1 MSFESAGYQLLPV
14 LPELVLAAGAMVL
27 LMLGAYRGGPQTTS
41 LVTGLAVCLLVLV
54 GVLEL
59 LLPAGKLTTFSGS
72 FIVDDFARFLKILTL
87 IGSAATLILSAE
99 FLADPSRR
107 IFEYAILVLLS
118 TLGMMV
124 LISAGDLI
132 MLYLGL
138 ELMSLALYVVAAS
151 NRDNAKSTEAGLK
164 YFVLGALSSGM
175 LLYGASL
182 VYGFTG
188 TVSFAGIAAG
198 AKTGSVGIVFGL
210 VFLLAGLCFKVSAVP
225 FHMCTPDV
233 YEGAP
238 TPVTAFF
245 ASAPKVAA
253 LAVFTRVALTAFPGI
268 MSQWQQIVVFVA
280 IASMVL
286 GSFAAIG
293 QKNIKR
299 LMAYSSIGH
308 MGFALVGLAAGTAEG
323 AQGVLVY
330 ISIYVAM
337 TLGSFAVI
345 LTMKRNGQH
354 VENISDFAGLSR
366 TNPLLAFFFAMLLF
380 SLAGIPPLAGFFA
393 KWYVFVAAIKAG
405 LFTLAVVGVLA
416 SVVGAFYYLTIIK
429 VMYFDEPLGQLDP
442 MRMELRTVL
451 AVAGLFNIFFFVYPG
466 PLVSMATLAAFDSI
480 GSTNAEAIARARG
493 GEPGPMWFVTSEQ
506 TAGRGRRHRPWI
518 APRGN
523 LASSILE
530 VIDVSPAVA
539 ATLGFAAGLALE
551 AALQRVSVEASLR
564 AAGSD
569 HMKFS
574 LKWPNDVL
582 AGRQKLAGI
591 LLEAEAVTDN
601 RLAVVVGIGTNV
613 IAAPE
618 GTPTPA
624 TSLAALG
631 VHIGAEELFAV
642 LSDSWAEFRG
652 IWDQGHGF
660 GEIRRLWLERAA
672 GLGQGVA
679 IHSGGTIVEG
689 TFDTVDEQGC
699 MIVRTSDG
707 KRVPISAGDVYFG
720 SVASVGTA

>member
-14 LPELVLAAGAMVL
+14 LPELVLATGAMVL
-27 LMLGAYRGGPQTTS
+27 LMLGAYRGTQATG
-41 LVTGLAVCLLVLV
+41 LVTGLAIGLLALT
-54 GVLEL
+54 GALEL
-59 LLPAGKLTTFSGS
+59 LLPGGKLTTFGGS
-72 FIVDDFARFLKILTL
+72 FIVDDFARFLKILAL
-87 IGSAATLILSAE
+87 IGSVATLVLSAE

-107 IFEYAILVLLS
+107 IFEYSILVLLS

-151 NRDNAKSTEAGLK
+151 NRDSARSAEAGLK

-182 VYGFTG
+182 IYGFTG
-188 TVSFAGIAAG
+188 TVSFAGIAAV

-225 FHMCTPDV
+225 FHMWTPDV

-253 LAVFTRVALTAFPGI
+253 LAVFTRVTLTAFPGI
-268 MSQWQQIVVFVA
+268 VTQWQQIVVFVA
-280 IASMVL
+280 IASMAL

-308 MGFALVGLAAGTAEG
+308 MGFALVGLAAGTPEG

-330 ISIYVAM
+330 IAIYVAM

-345 LTMKRNGQH
+345 LTMKRNGLH
-354 VENISDFAGLSR
+354 VENISAFSGLSR

-405 LFTLAVVGVLA
+405 MFTLAVVGVLT
-416 SVVGAFYYLTIIK
+416 SVVGAYYYLSIIK
-429 VMYFDEPLGQLDP
+429 VMYFDEPLVQLDP

-466 PLVSMATLAAFDSI
+466 PLVSVAT
-480 GSTNAEAIARARG
+480 
-493 GEPGPMWFVTSEQ
+493 
-506 TAGRGRRHRPWI
+506 
-518 APRGN
+518 
-523 LASSILE
+523 
-530 VIDVSPAVA
+530 VA
-539 ATLGFAAGLALE
+539 AK
-551 AALQRVSVEASLR
+551 SL
-564 AAGSD
+564 
-569 HMKFS
+569 F
-574 LKWPNDVL
+574 
-582 AGRQKLAGI
+582 
-591 LLEAEAVTDN
+591 
-601 RLAVVVGIGTNV
+601 
-613 IAAPE
+613 
-618 GTPTPA
+618 
-624 TSLAALG
+624 
-631 VHIGAEELFAV
+631 
-642 LSDSWAEFRG
+642 
-652 IWDQGHGF
+652 
-660 GEIRRLWLERAA
+660 
-672 GLGQGVA
+672 
-679 IHSGGTIVEG
+679 
-689 TFDTVDEQGC
+689 
-699 MIVRTSDG
+699 
-707 KRVPISAGDVYFG
+707 
-720 SVASVGTA
+720 

>member
-1 MSFESAGYQLLPV
+1 MSFETAGYQLLPA
-14 LPELVLAAGAMVL
+14 LPELVLAVGAMVL
-27 LMLGAYRGGPQTTS
+27 LMIGAWRGEGTTA
-41 LVTGLAVCLLVLV
+41 LVTTLAAVLLVAT
-54 GVLEL
+54 GVLEWM
-59 LLPAGKLTTFSGS
+59 LPAGKLVSFGSS
-72 FIVDDFARFLKILTL
+72 FIVDSFARFLKIVALV
-87 IGSAATLILSAE
+87 GSVATLILSTE
-99 FLADPSRR
+99 FLSDPSSR
-107 IFEYAILVLLS
+107 IFEYSILVLLS

-138 ELMSLALYVVAAS
+138 ELMSLALYVVASS

-182 VYGFTG
+182 IYGFTG
-188 TVSFAGIAAG
+188 TVSFAGIAA
-198 AKTGSVGIVFGL
+198 AATTGSIGIVFGI

-225 FHMCTPDV
+225 LHMWKAAA

-268 MSQWQQIVVFVA
+268 MPQWQQIVVFVA

-293 QKNIKR
+293 QSNIKR

-330 ISIYVAM
+330 IAIYVAM

-393 KWYVFVAAIKAG
+393 KFYVFVAAIKAG
-405 LFTLAVVGVLA
+405 LFTLAVIGVLA

-429 VMYFDEPLGQLDP
+429 VMYFDEPLTKLDP

-451 AVAGLFNIFFFVYPG
+451 AVAGLFNILFFVYPA
-466 PLVSMATLAAFDSI
+466 PLVSAAT
-480 GSTNAEAIARARG
+480 
-493 GEPGPMWFVTSEQ
+493 
-506 TAGRGRRHRPWI
+506 
-518 APRGN
+518 
-523 LASSILE
+523 
-530 VIDVSPAVA
+530 VA
-539 ATLGFAAGLALE
+539 AK
-551 AALQRVSVEASLR
+551 SL
-564 AAGSD
+564 
-569 HMKFS
+569 F
-574 LKWPNDVL
+574 
-582 AGRQKLAGI
+582 
-591 LLEAEAVTDN
+591 
-601 RLAVVVGIGTNV
+601 
-613 IAAPE
+613 
-618 GTPTPA
+618 
-624 TSLAALG
+624 
-631 VHIGAEELFAV
+631 
-642 LSDSWAEFRG
+642 
-652 IWDQGHGF
+652 
-660 GEIRRLWLERAA
+660 
-672 GLGQGVA
+672 
-679 IHSGGTIVEG
+679 
-689 TFDTVDEQGC
+689 
-699 MIVRTSDG
+699 
-707 KRVPISAGDVYFG
+707 
-720 SVASVGTA
+720 

>member
-1 MSFESAGYQLLPV
+1 MSFQSAGYQLLPV

-27 LMLGAYRGGPQTTS
+27 LMIGAFNGQRATG
-41 LVTGLAVCLLVLV
+41 LVTGLAVGLLIVV
-54 GVLEL
+54 GGLEL
-59 LLPAGKLTTFSGS
+59 MLPAGKLTTFGGS
-72 FIVDDFARFLKILTL
+72 FIVDDFARFLKILAM

-99 FLADPSRR
+99 FLSDPSRR

-182 VYGFTG
+182 IYGFTG
-188 TVSFAGIAAG
+188 TVGFAGIAASV
-198 AKTGSVGIVFGL
+198 KTGSIGIVFGL

-225 FHMCTPDV
+225 FHMWTPDV

-268 MSQWQQIVVFVA
+268 VPEWQQIVVFVS
-280 IASMVL
+280 IASMAL

-393 KWYVFVAAIKAG
+393 KFYVFLAAINAG
-405 LFTLAVVGVLA
+405 LFTLSVVGVLT

-429 VMYFDEPLGQLDP
+429 VMYFDEPLAKLDP
-442 MRMELRTVL
+442 MRGELRFVL
-451 AVAGLFNIFFFVYPG
+451 AIAGLFNLLFFVYPG
-466 PLVSMATLAAFDSI
+466 LLVSAAT
-480 GSTNAEAIARARG
+480 
-493 GEPGPMWFVTSEQ
+493 
-506 TAGRGRRHRPWI
+506 
-518 APRGN
+518 
-523 LASSILE
+523 
-530 VIDVSPAVA
+530 VA
-539 ATLGFAAGLALE
+539 AK
-551 AALQRVSVEASLR
+551 SL
-564 AAGSD
+564 
-569 HMKFS
+569 F
-574 LKWPNDVL
+574 
-582 AGRQKLAGI
+582 
-591 LLEAEAVTDN
+591 
-601 RLAVVVGIGTNV
+601 
-613 IAAPE
+613 
-618 GTPTPA
+618 
-624 TSLAALG
+624 
-631 VHIGAEELFAV
+631 
-642 LSDSWAEFRG
+642 
-652 IWDQGHGF
+652 
-660 GEIRRLWLERAA
+660 
-672 GLGQGVA
+672 
-679 IHSGGTIVEG
+679 
-689 TFDTVDEQGC
+689 
-699 MIVRTSDG
+699 
-707 KRVPISAGDVYFG
+707 
-720 SVASVGTA
+720 